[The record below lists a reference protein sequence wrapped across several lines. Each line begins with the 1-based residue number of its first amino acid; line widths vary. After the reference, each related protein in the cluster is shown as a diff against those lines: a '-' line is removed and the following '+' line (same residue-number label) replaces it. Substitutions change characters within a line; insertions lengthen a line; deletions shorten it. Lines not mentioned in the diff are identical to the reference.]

1 MDHSN
6 CNEHAESQQKDCS
19 PLHRPYPGLTD
30 GDALTPR
37 IQSSVQRS
45 YYLPLGHALR
55 LVLRLQRDR
64 ELQGFDQG
72 GRRGCEREEVLRHR
86 WPFSVHRFVY
96 VAIDESAKMYPLLF
110 GEALIKYN
118 HDSECAG
125 LCVDRNL
132 GLIEVIPG
140 LQGDK
145 TDNQAKDDAKR
156 C

>member
-96 VAIDESAKMYPLLF
+96 VAIDESAKM
-110 GEALIKYN
+110 
-118 HDSECAG
+118 
-125 LCVDRNL
+125 
-132 GLIEVIPG
+132 
-140 LQGDK
+140 
-145 TDNQAKDDAKR
+145 
-156 C
+156 